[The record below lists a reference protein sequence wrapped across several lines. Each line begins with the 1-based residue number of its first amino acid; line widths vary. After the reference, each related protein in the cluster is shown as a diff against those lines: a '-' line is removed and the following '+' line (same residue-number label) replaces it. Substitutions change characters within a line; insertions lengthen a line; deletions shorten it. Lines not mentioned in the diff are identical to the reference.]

1 MSRAQGTITVLC
13 CGQKSSS
20 YILPMANV
28 ETRHSNYM
36 SKIEGLG
43 LPLIIL
49 SECQPTIL
57 LESKGAIKL
66 LHITKRN
73 RNKIES
79 YVYAK
84 L

>member
-1 MSRAQGTITVLC
+1 
-13 CGQKSSS
+13 
-20 YILPMANV
+20 MANV
-28 ETRHSNYM
+28 EPKHSNYV

-49 SECQPTIL
+49 SECQSTIL

-66 LHITKRN
+66 YITKRN
-73 RNKIES
+73 SNKIES
-79 YVYAK
+79 YIYAK

>member
-1 MSRAQGTITVLC
+1 
-13 CGQKSSS
+13 
-20 YILPMANV
+20 MANV
-28 ETRHSNYM
+28 ETKHSNYV

-49 SECQPTIL
+49 SECQSTIL
-57 LESKGAIKL
+57 LESEGAIKL

-79 YVYAK
+79 YIYAK